1 MYKVLF
7 STGFHIEF
15 IYLFILPKIGSESFH
30 YLIYQCQF
38 ILPFLVL
45 VTLSIKYSCSPTVLF
60 NQSSQLDYRS

>member
-7 STGFHIEF
+7 YITFHVVF
-15 IYLFILPKIGSESFH
+15 IYFTKIGSESFH